1 MTSQAGDE
9 LLPRESL
16 EQLMYQLVERMY
28 SKSSNSGILIARTLR
43 MYLLGSVYPM
53 RQVSQSVDIPN
64 MYTSIMSMIIS
75 PKQREEPREG
85 SKPELIKRLVEK
97 TPVKAAPFLVGDIE
111 TILNADSL
119 HVPYAVGVMIV
130 YPDRPLPSKEDS
142 LVTWYSEDL
151 FLAGDFAGRSSMML
165 NYFLDYVVA
174 TIRSTKRVKVIYFHN
189 LSRFDGILIIK
200 HIIANRPEWGLKPL
214 MRKGEIYQF

>member
-75 PKQREEPREG
+75 PKQREAPREG
-85 SKPELIKRLVEK
+85 SKPE
-97 TPVKAAPFLVGDIE
+97 
-111 TILNADSL
+111 
-119 HVPYAVGVMIV
+119 
-130 YPDRPLPSKEDS
+130 
-142 LVTWYSEDL
+142 
-151 FLAGDFAGRSSMML
+151 
-165 NYFLDYVVA
+165 
-174 TIRSTKRVKVIYFHN
+174 
-189 LSRFDGILIIK
+189 
-200 HIIANRPEWGLKPL
+200 
-214 MRKGEIYQF
+214 